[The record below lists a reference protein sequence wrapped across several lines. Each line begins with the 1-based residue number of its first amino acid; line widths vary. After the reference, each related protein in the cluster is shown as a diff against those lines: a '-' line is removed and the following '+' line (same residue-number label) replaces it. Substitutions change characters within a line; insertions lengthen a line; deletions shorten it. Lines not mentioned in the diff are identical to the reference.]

1 MKIRKH
7 ELLFDGLANDVLNEL
22 FDAGDILQHVLICLP
37 ELALDEDL
45 GEKTLP
51 DGQRLGLVRVIS
63 LGVTR
68 GASLGVGTAP
78 RRGAVRVEVVEHAQV
93 DAPAAFVGNC
103 ELAVEHESRDGELDG
118 ERHEQRRGVVDP
130 QGRRERHA

>member
-22 FDAGDILQHVLICLP
+22 FDASDVLQHVFICLP

-45 GEKTLP
+45 GEKTLT
-51 DGQRLGLVRVIS
+51 DGQRLAFVRVIS

-68 GASLGVGTAP
+68 GASLRHGTAP
-78 RRGAVRVEVVEHAQV
+78 RRGAVRVEVVEYAQV
-93 DAPAAFVGNC
+93 DAPAAFVGDC
-103 ELAVEHESRDGELDG
+103 ELAIEHEPRDRELDG

-130 QGRRERHA
+130 QGRRERQA